1 MATDKKTSNLVE
13 NQFPQFVLD
22 EGPNLVAFVK
32 AYYAW
37 AEQANNVIEVSKNL
51 RNYQDIDNTTDQYLE
66 YFHREIMNS
75 IPRST
80 LADKRK
86 LAKHIKDLY
95 RSRGSE
101 LSYRLLFRLL
111 YNEEIEFYY
120 PGEDILRASDGR
132 WVKDSSIRVA
142 QPRAGIIADFIG
154 EEIYGE
160 TSGATAR
167 VDNIVNTISGG
178 LIVDEMY
185 LLDINGTFED
195 GEKVY
200 IVGDNSVYATI
211 FGVSGPLQ
219 SVTITKGG
227 AYHRADDL
235 VNFTSTSGA
244 GASGRITGTTDTS
257 AVEWSIADGGSGYT
271 TGATI
276 TVSGGSGSNAE
287 FEITAIS
294 NTEVIPINSNIIE
307 DVANC
312 VLNTGPYFVSAG
324 ANTAA
329 VGTNFATAN
338 VSSQLSTA
346 LDFNNL
352 TVGTIS
358 SITTTNYGYG
368 YSTLPSSTVVE
379 QDVADLLLSDGS
391 GGYKGLNASI
401 VASNASG
408 AITSVNV
415 SAFGADY
422 SRYEPVT
429 ITNTTRAGT
438 QAAEGNPSVS
448 GVVNYPGRY
457 IDTKGW
463 LSWNNRLQ
471 DNYYYQE
478 FSYEIKSDQLVNT
491 YRSLVQDI
499 LHPAGMKM
507 FGRIRLYLDLEPP
520 VVTVDST
527 SYNRLNITQEIVI
540 DIPSVVASDE
550 NTYVSSVANTDMLP
564 TPELVAT
571 MATTTVESNVWLYT
585 PGTGTL
591 FIANT
596 ATINAYASNT
606 INTYASVPISY
617 LGSPQLLI
625 GNNTVFTVEVPTSN
639 TPLLIIDNYGGTS
652 NGVYFTDTTYS
663 NVALSITTDY
673 AGVTLSNGAFYIA
686 ANTSA

>member
-13 NQFPQFVLD
+13 SQFPDFVLD
-22 EGPNLVAFVK
+22 EGPNLVAFIR
-32 AYYAW
+32 AYYEW

-51 RNYQDIDNTTDQYLE
+51 RNYQDIDNTTEQYLE

-101 LSYRLLFRLL
+101 LSYQLLFRLL

-132 WVKDSSIRVA
+132 WVKDSSIRVSS
-142 QPRAGIIADFIG
+142 PRVGQVANFIG
-154 EEIYGE
+154 NEIYGE

-167 VDNIVNTISGG
+167 VNNIVNTFTSGI
-178 LIVDEMY
+178 LVDEMY

-195 GEKVY
+195 GERVY
-200 IVGDNSVYATI
+200 IVGDNSIYATI
-211 FGVSGPLQ
+211 FGASGPLQ

-235 VNFTSTSGA
+235 VNFTSTSGT
-244 GASGRITGTTDTS
+244 GAFGGITGTTDTS

-276 TVSGGSGSNAE
+276 TISGGSGSDAE

-294 NTEVIPINSNIIE
+294 NTEVIPINTNTIE

-312 VLNTGPYFVSAG
+312 VLNTGPYFISAG
-324 ANTAA
+324 ANTAS

-346 LDFNNL
+346 LDFSNL

-368 YSTLPSSTVVE
+368 YSTLPSSTIVE
-379 QDVADLLLSDGS
+379 QDVANLLLSDGS

-401 VASNASG
+401 VASNAPG
-408 AITSVNV
+408 AITTVNV
-415 SAFGADY
+415 STFGTNY

-429 ITNTTRAGT
+429 ITNTTRSGT
-438 QAAEGNPSVS
+438 TAAEGNPSVS
-448 GVVNYPGRY
+448 GVVNYPGSY
-457 IDTKGW
+457 TDTKGW

-478 FSYEIKSDQLVNT
+478 FSYEIKSDQFVNT
-491 YRSLVQDI
+491 YRNLVQNI

-507 FGRIRLYLDLEPP
+507 FGRIRLYSDLEPP

-527 SYNRLNITQEIVI
+527 SYNRLSVTQEIVI
-540 DIPSVVASDE
+540 DIPSIVASDE
-550 NTYVSSVANTDMLP
+550 NTYIGTVANTDMLP

-571 MATTTVESNVWLYT
+571 MATTTVESNIWLYT

-596 ATINAYASNT
+596 ATINAYASST
-606 INTYASVPISY
+606 INTYASVQISY

-663 NVALSITTDY
+663 NVALSITTGY
-673 AGVTLSNGAFYIA
+673 AGVTLSNGTFYIA